1 MSKLKIEKNYC
12 HCIQQIK
19 TKNPKI
25 NPYAICTDSVYGS
38 RNKIRDKI
46 VNCDKHYNW
55 TNMTVKELREHAKSK
70 NLKITKNG
78 KYIKKKILIKLIK
91 IFK

>member
-38 RNKIRDKI
+38 RNITRDNI
-46 VNCDKHYNW
+46 VNCGKYYNW
-55 TNMTVKELREHAKSK
+55 ESMTVKELRGHAKSK

-78 KYIKKKILIKLIK
+78 KYIKKKDLLKLVK
-91 IFK
+91 NNK